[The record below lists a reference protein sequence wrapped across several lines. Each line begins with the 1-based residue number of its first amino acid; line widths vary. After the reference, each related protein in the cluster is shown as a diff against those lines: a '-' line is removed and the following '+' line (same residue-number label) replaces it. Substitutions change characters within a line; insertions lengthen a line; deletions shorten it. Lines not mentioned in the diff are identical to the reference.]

1 MGVQT
6 QKIVA
11 SLDIGSNTIVCLV
24 GYINAMGKVCVK
36 GIGHQ
41 QANGIQDGKIINKKE
56 AEKSILSAISIAE
69 KIAGFNI
76 QDIGINI
83 NSSLISSSIINT
95 SINLNNKEVSNKDI
109 NNLLN
114 DIKSILKKDNK
125 EVIHLIPLQYCI
137 DDNIVESPYNIEG
150 KELKIVF
157 QLLSAEKNNLK
168 KVKNCIKDM
177 MLDIN
182 NYVSDGYANSLT
194 VLNEKEKELGALT
207 IDIGYENTN
216 IGVVYDNKYI
226 FESSIPIGGDTITKD
241 ISSILKITQ
250 ATAEKIKVMNTD
262 FSLSKNDEN
271 ELIKIKIDTDEDFE
285 ASKNK
290 IKLIN
295 NIAKARIDEIIELT
309 IKKLKGANIENVPQ
323 YIVLVGG
330 TSLIPNIDDYVSK
343 ISNLEARVGYNCDYA
358 FIIQDRSLATEL
370 KNPIYSV
377 AMGILKFLQSKTL
390 QKKSIENE
398 SGFFSILKKIFL

>member
-11 SLDIGSNTIVCLV
+11 SLDIGSNKIVCLV
-24 GYINAMGKVCVK
+24 GYINAMGKVCIK

-41 QANGIQDGKIINKKE
+41 QSNGIQDGKIINKKE

-76 QDIGINI
+76 QDIAINV
-83 NSSLISSSIINT
+83 NSSMLSSSVINT
-95 SINLNNKEVSNKDI
+95 SINLNNKEVNDKDI

-114 DIKSILKKDNK
+114 DIKSILKKENK
-125 EVIHLIPLQYCI
+125 EIIHLIPLQYCI
-137 DDNIVESPYNIEG
+137 DNNIVENPYNIEG

-157 QLLSAEKNNLK
+157 QLLSVEKNDLK
-168 KVKNCIKDM
+168 KAKNSIKNM

-182 NYVSDGYANSLT
+182 NYVSNGYANSLT
-194 VLNEKEKELGALT
+194 VLNEKEKELGVLT
-207 IDIGYENTN
+207 VDIGYENTN
-216 IGVVYDNKYI
+216 IGLVYDNKYV
-226 FESSIPIGGDTITKD
+226 FESNIPMGGKTITED
-241 ISSILKITQ
+241 ISNVLKITQ
-250 ATAEKIKVMNTD
+250 ATAEKIKVMNAD

-295 NIAKARIDEIIELT
+295 DITKARIDEIIEL
-309 IKKLKGANIENVPQ
+309 IMKKLKIANLENVPQ
-323 YIVLVGG
+323 YIVLTGG

-343 ISNLEARVGYNCDYA
+343 ISNLETRVAYNEDMA
-358 FIIQDRSLATEL
+358 FIIQDRNLATEL

-377 AMGILKFLQSKTL
+377 SMGILKFLQSKAL

-398 SGFFSILKKIFL
+398 SGFFSILKKIFS